1 MIQCSNDFSDEINKL
16 FILNHQHK
24 TMMALENYLNWKKV
38 YVQYFEDKL
47 LNFDTNYRTL
57 MVDFDM
63 DFIIKNRSQ

>member
-24 TMMALENYLNWKKV
+24 TMMALGNYLNWKKV

-47 LNFDTNYRTL
+47 LNFDTNYRTI
-57 MVDFDM
+57 VDFHM